1 MCVALTSLKGGIS
14 QKNPD
19 HRAVHRHSTHEVYTC
34 TLNLIAARS
43 RAGAYKPKVTPFLEY
58 LGMSLAVRMRRP
70 MGDCTRRFTEKV
82 DIKKIEENSI

>member
-1 MCVALTSLKGGIS
+1 VCRPNILKRWYKPEEFQIT
-14 QKNPD
+14 
-19 HRAVHRHSTHEVYTC
+19 RIVHKYSTHEVYTC